1 MGHSWDNLQRIG
13 PCRQKPPDQLLGIL
27 KYIYLYLVKQR
38 VVKLE
43 ARDSLLA
50 AHHSHV
56 LGVFAVGY
64 SPAIRRARCQGGLLA
79 VTVDVVHP
87 NFP

>member
-13 PCRQKPPDQLLGIL
+13 PCQQKPPDQLLGIL

-64 SPAIRRARCQGGLLA
+64 SPAI
-79 VTVDVVHP
+79 
-87 NFP
+87 